1 MNEACDANFYL
12 HTPPIIILSS
22 WPFLRSRL
30 SSAIACQHSNVAQ
43 QLATNAKL
51 FSQFTILY
59 SLSHLKMHM
68 DGFVGV
74 DMDEKLADE
83 LSMVAIP
90 KASIYVVHKYMYILY
105 PPIFYPY
112 PSPYESF

>member
-1 MNEACDANFYL
+1 
-12 HTPPIIILSS
+12 
-22 WPFLRSRL
+22 
-30 SSAIACQHSNVAQ
+30 
-43 QLATNAKL
+43 
-51 FSQFTILY
+51 
-59 SLSHLKMHM
+59 MHM

-83 LSMVAIP
+83 LSMVEIP